1 MSLLF
6 SLEYVVILE
15 LQLYLYSGEELKAK
29 APLVEP
35 CILDK
40 VIP

>member
-15 LQLYLYSGEELKAK
+15 LQLYLYSGEELKDK
-29 APLVEP
+29 APPAKIGMLG
-35 CILDK
+35 K
-40 VIP
+40 